1 MFTAIT
7 LITLAVGIGA
17 NTAVFSV
24 INGVLLKPLPFFEPD
39 RLVAVWLTSPGLNIK
54 DLNASPSAY
63 FTFREEGRV
72 FQDIGLWREGGVSIT
87 GITEPERISSL
98 VVTYRTLPV
107 LGIQPILG
115 RSFSL
120 KDDSPKNPET
130 ALLSYGYW
138 QRRFGGDQGVIGRR
152 IMIDGKATE
161 VIGVLPQSFQFMNLK
176 PSIIQP
182 FQLDRST
189 AFVGNFS
196 YQAVARLKPGMTVEQ
211 ANADVARMLPMMSTK
226 FRMAPGMSVKMLEDA
241 KLGPNVRL
249 LKNDVV
255 GDAAKVLWVFMATV
269 GIVLFIACANV
280 ANLLLV
286 RAEGRQHELTIR
298 AALGAGWGQI
308 ARELLS
314 ESVGL
319 GLVGGALGVAVAYG
333 AVRLLVALSPAGLP
347 RLNEISIDP
356 QVLLFALAISVVAGF
371 LFGLLPVF
379 KYAGGT
385 LGTGLREGG
394 RNAGVGRE
402 RHRARSVLVI
412 VQVALALIL
421 LIGSGLMIRT
431 FAALK
436 QVQPGFTRP
445 SEILTLRV
453 SIPSAQVPDPER
465 TIRMEND
472 ILEKMAAVP
481 GVSSV
486 GLASS
491 ITMDGSSNNDP
502 VYAEDHVYSESQ
514 IPALRRYKY
523 ISPGFLSTMGNPL
536 VAGRDLTW
544 TDVYNKTPV
553 VLVSETLARD
563 LWKDPAAAIGKRVR
577 ENPKGVWR
585 EVIGVAG
592 NERDDGVSQKATA
605 IIYWPI
611 LIKTFWGDPIE
622 VQRSVTFAIRS
633 SRAGTASFQK
643 EVQNAVWAV
652 NPDLPVA
659 RIRTVQEI
667 YERSMARTS
676 FTLTILGIAA
686 GMALLLGVVGI
697 YGVISY
703 SVSQRTREIGIRM
716 ALGAQRGQVRG
727 MFVRHGLV
735 LTSIG
740 VACGLAGAL
749 ALTRLMTSFLFE
761 VSPVDPITYGAVSAG
776 LAIAA
781 LLASYLPARR
791 ATSVDPVDALRAE

>member
-1 MFTAIT
+1 MLGNQLKHVVRRLLRSPMFTAIT

-24 INGVLLKPLPFFEPD
+24 VNGVLLKPLPFYQPD
-39 RLVAVWLTSPGLNIK
+39 RLVAIWLTAPGLNFK
-54 DLNASPSAY
+54 DLNPSPSTY

-72 FQDIGLWREGGVSIT
+72 FEDLGLWRESGVSIT
-87 GITEPERISSL
+87 GIAEPERISSL
-98 VVTYRTLPV
+98 NVTFKTLPV
-107 LGIQPILG
+107 LGVQPILG
-115 RSFSL
+115 RSFTQ

-130 ALLSYGYW
+130 ALLCYGYW
-138 QRRFGGDQGVIGRR
+138 HRRFGGDPGVIGRR

-161 VIGVLPQSFQFMNLK
+161 VIGVLPQNFQFMNLK
-176 PSIIQP
+176 PALVQP
-182 FQLDRST
+182 FQLDRNT

-196 YQAVARLKPGMTVEQ
+196 YQAVARLKPGITVEQ
-211 ANADVARMLPMMSTK
+211 ANADAARMLPLMLSK
-226 FRMAPGMSVKMLEDA
+226 FPMAPGMTVSMLEQA
-241 KLGPNVRL
+241 KLGPNIRM
-249 LKNDVV
+249 LKDDVV
-255 GDAAKVLWVFMATV
+255 GDAGKVLWVFMATV

-298 AALGAGWGQI
+298 AALGAGWGQS

-319 GLVGGALGVAVAYG
+319 ALVGGALGVVVAYG
-333 AVRLLVALSPAGLP
+333 ALRLLVALSPAGLP
-347 RLNEISIDP
+347 RLDEISLDP
-356 QVLLFALAISVVAGF
+356 QVLLFALGISLLAGI

-385 LGTGLREGG
+385 LGTALREGG
-394 RNAGVGRE
+394 RNASVGRE

-412 VQVALALIL
+412 VQVTLALIL

-436 QVQPGFTRP
+436 HVQPGFTRP
-445 SEILTLRV
+445 AEILTLRIA
-453 SIPSAQVPDPER
+453 IPEAQVPDPER

-472 ILEKMAAVP
+472 MLERMAAIP
-481 GVSSV
+481 GVTSV

-491 ITMDGSSNNDP
+491 ITMDGSTNNDP
-502 VYAEDHVYSESQ
+502 VYAEDRTYTDSQ
-514 IPALRRYKY
+514 IPPLRRYRF
-523 ISPGFLSTMGNPL
+523 ISPGFFATMGNPL
-536 VAGRDLTW
+536 VAGRDITW

-553 VLVSETLARD
+553 VLVSEALARD

-585 EVIGVAG
+585 EVIGVSG

-611 LIKTFWGDPIE
+611 LIKTFWADPIQ
-622 VQRSVTFAIRS
+622 VQRYVALAARS
-633 SRAGTASFQK
+633 NRAGTASFLK
-643 EVQNAVWAV
+643 EMQNAVWSV

-659 RIRTVQEI
+659 RVRTVQEI

-697 YGVISY
+697 YGVIS
-703 SVSQRTREIGIRM
+703 
-716 ALGAQRGQVRG
+716 
-727 MFVRHGLV
+727 
-735 LTSIG
+735 
-740 VACGLAGAL
+740 
-749 ALTRLMTSFLFE
+749 
-761 VSPVDPITYGAVSAG
+761 
-776 LAIAA
+776 
-781 LLASYLPARR
+781 
-791 ATSVDPVDALRAE
+791 